1 MALFNKTIE
10 LGANHKAIWYKRMI
24 ATFFDGVVL
33 FLTTYLFFY
42 LINLTPIADHAKGY
56 REEMTLI
63 EDEAKLDTGYGYKV
77 VVKQGEEGNYYL
89 HYDEGNDEYYIVK
102 NVQYPSSEITTAYQT
117 ILKENN
123 KYSDLTFSYLINN
136 YGMLFGAGFVSELI
150 FLFVVPLA
158 NKKRATLGQLLCGLQ
173 LISTKRNDKAA
184 WYQLLGRLFFIY
196 IIESVVPYLIMGM
209 WILLVVPLITLLI
222 RFFND
227 NSRSLYDF
235 VTVTKLIEGKTFLPP
250 AYDDEKDDVIDVTPT
265 EEKKEETITNHK
277 ESEE

>member
-33 FLTTYLFFY
+33 FLATYLFFY
-42 LINLTPIADHAKGY
+42 LINLTPIADHAKSY

-158 NKKRATLGQLLCGLQ
+158 NKKRATFGQLLCGLQ

-227 NSRSLYDF
+227 DSRSLYDF

-250 AYDDEKDDVIDVTPT
+250 AYDEEEDDVIDVTST
-265 EEKKEETITNHK
+265 EEKKEETVTNHK